1 MAELNFDLFEHYHSR
16 AVEGDGE
23 AARDL
28 LRLFADRVSNP
39 EQEPL
44 QQRERDVLAMA
55 LRRFADYSDDVEKER
70 DDKQRRKWTPMRV
83 FMPEGGKRMPN
94 AATGPMKM
102 ARKAADS
109 ERQLQYVD
117 TIVAFHHAAKLPL
130 PDLIKEGAAKKIAAD
145 FTKAEKKRG
154 GKGAS
159 YKTLQTAYAAFR
171 PHLDAYMRDRYEVQ
185 DEQRALNVRVWWDGL
200 TEEQQAEV
208 LNNWQQQSGTK
219 NAEDNP
225 A

>member
-1 MAELNFDLFEHYHSR
+1 MAELNFDLFEHYYSR

-102 ARKAADS
+102 ARKAADYD
-109 ERQLQYVD
+109 RQLEYID
-117 TIVAFHHAAKLPL
+117 AIIAFHQAAALEM
-130 PDLIKEGAAKKIAAD
+130 PDALSEGPAKKIAAD
-145 FTKAEKKRG
+145 FTKAEKKKSG

-159 YKTLQTAYAAFR
+159 YKTLQPAYAAFR
-171 PHLDAYMRDRYEVQ
+171 PYLDGYLQQRDAE
-185 DEQRALNVRVWWDGL
+185 
-200 TEEQQAEV
+200 QAER
-208 LNNWQQQSGTK
+208 NEAKK